1 MPIATEK
8 HVITSG
14 LGRSQEG
21 ILDFLK
27 RRGSGTVSTLAD
39 ELDLNVET
47 VRNHLKTL
55 EGMGLVERR
64 GSLRGGPGRPEIL
77 YALTDR
83 AEPLFPQREGGLLR
97 DLASFLD
104 ETGNDALL
112 EAFFRHYI
120 ERRRGEAMARLE
132 GLEGRERLA
141 EVARFLTD
149 EGFMAEIEETG
160 DGPRLRLCHC
170 PMRELVEASKVPCRM
185 EIGFVRELMGE
196 ELARVSYIPSG
207 DAACSYETGEGAG

>member
-1 MPIATEK
+1 M
-8 HVITSG
+8 ITSG
-14 LGRSQEG
+14 LGQSQEG
-21 ILDFLK
+21 IVAFLK

-47 VRNHLKTL
+47 VRDHLKTL

-64 GSLRGGPGRPEIL
+64 GSLRRGPGRPEIL

-83 AEPLFPQREGGLLR
+83 AEPLFPQREGELLR

-112 EAFFRHYI
+112 EAFFRRYI
-120 ERRRGEAMARLE
+120 ESRRGEAMARLE

-149 EGFMAEIEETG
+149 EGFMAEIEETE

-170 PMRELVEASKVPCRM
+170 PMRELVEVSKVPCRM

>member
-1 MPIATEK
+1 M
-8 HVITSG
+8 ITSG
-14 LGRSQEG
+14 LGQSQEG

-47 VRNHLKTL
+47 VRDHLKTL

-64 GSLRGGPGRPEIL
+64 GSLRSGPGRPEIL

-83 AEPLFPQREGGLLR
+83 AEPLFPQREGELLR

-112 EAFFRHYI
+112 EAFFRRYI
-120 ERRRGEAMARLE
+120 ESRRGEAMARLD

-149 EGFMAEIEETG
+149 EGFMAEIEETE

-170 PMRELVEASKVPCRM
+170 PMRELVEVSKVPCRM